1 MLEEHGGRGVRMGD
15 IARES
20 GISRQAVYLHFASRT
35 ELLVA
40 ATRYLD
46 EKLDVDSRLAPSRA
60 ATSGIERLSLY
71 IECWGNYIPE
81 IYGVG
86 KALLLARDTDDAAAA
101 AWDDRMAA
109 MRDGCR
115 AAIDALHA
123 DEDPRTGMD
132 TAEGDGCFVGYVTGA
147 ELGSPHHRL
156 RMVDKTI
163 RPLDDDACGAKL
175 CKAGRFIARARRDRT
190 TASPF
195 WGLRSELDNALAETA
210 GVAMR
215 HAGNQS
221 NPAKDG
227 ELPAG
232 ENLISDDAIWA
243 WLGVLLGCRLITRRG
258 AVAQL
263 GERRVRNAEVGSSIL
278 LGSTN

>member
-1 MLEEHGGRGVRMGD
+1 MSSENTETRTRILAATVHMLEKHGGRGVRMGD
-15 IARES
+15 IARET

-60 ATSGIERLSLY
+60 ATVGIERLALY

-86 KALLLARDTDDAAAA
+86 KALMMARDTDEAAAV

-123 DEDPRTGMD
+123 DGNLETGMTPQKATD
-132 TAEGDGCFVGYVTGA
+132 ALWAMLLVPNWEALTINCGWSTEQYVGF
-147 ELGSPHHRL
+147 
-156 RMVDKTI
+156 MKT
-163 RPLDDDACGAKL
+163 
-175 CKAGRFIARARRDRT
+175 
-190 TASPF
+190 
-195 WGLRSELDNALAETA
+195 LAERTF
-210 GVAMR
+210 
-215 HAGNQS
+215 
-221 NPAKDG
+221 
-227 ELPAG
+227 
-232 ENLISDDAIWA
+232 
-243 WLGVLLGCRLITRRG
+243 
-258 AVAQL
+258 
-263 GERRVRNAEVGSSIL
+263 VRSSL
-278 LGSTN
+278 D